1 VGNAFGESGKKM
13 ERAAFASVDVSWRNR
28 PKLRM
33 RKVSEGI
40 VTLEQRSEEE
50 GRNVQVNLALDMDK
64 RAY

>member
-1 VGNAFGESGKKM
+1 
-13 ERAAFASVDVSWRNR
+13 
-28 PKLRM
+28 M